1 MTQRLDG
8 ILALIDQLRPVDER
22 NVTGNF
28 LGVGSISCDRYGMV
42 SVGREHCGNTV
53 GQCVLT
59 SEETYVDWFGEWHL
73 IIVTI
78 NKFILW

>member
-28 LGVGSISCDRYGMV
+28 LGVGSILCDRHGMV
-42 SVGREHCGNTV
+42 SVGHCIAEIPLVNV
-53 GQCVLT
+53 C
-59 SEETYVDWFGEWHL
+59 
-73 IIVTI
+73 
-78 NKFILW
+78 